1 MAGGPNRDADRGQTF
16 ILRADGS
23 VIGRRTGKSIFS
35 SGFESTRLY
44 PGDSVIVPEKHIKP
58 GSLSTFMAWSQ
69 MFSQY
74 ALGAA
79 AINVLK

>member
-1 MAGGPNRDADRGQTF
+1 LAGGPNRDADRKQTF

-23 VIGRRTGKSIFS
+23 VTGRLTGQSIFS
-35 SGFESTRLY
+35 YRFENVRLY

-58 GSLSTFMAWSQ
+58 GSLSAFMAWSQ

-79 AINVLK
+79 AVNVLK